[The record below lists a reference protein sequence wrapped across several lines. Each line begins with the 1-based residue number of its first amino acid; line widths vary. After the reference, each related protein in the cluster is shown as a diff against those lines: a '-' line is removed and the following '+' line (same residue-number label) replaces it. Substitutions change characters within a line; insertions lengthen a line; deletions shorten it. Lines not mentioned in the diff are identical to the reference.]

1 VAEVELPQLGESVT
15 EGIITAWLV
24 EVGDEVDVDQPI
36 VEISTD
42 KVDTEIPSPV
52 AGTVQELRAEVDD
65 TIEVGQV
72 IAVIGEGAPSDDG
85 GTDDREA
92 TDDDKTADAET
103 ADDETDG
110 DDQGTD
116 ADTAASG
123 DADEQERAFDHA
135 DAEATDADAEATDA
149 DAEATTG
156 ARAASASDDTG
167 GRGDGQVVGEKA
179 LTSPLVR
186 RQLREAGLSPSDV
199 DGTGPGGR
207 ITREDAERAIAAGGE
222 RRDEAPSK
230 PSTEEGE
237 RAGAQGADRA
247 PAEAARADRGEAAS
261 GRAAAAPT
269 PPPAIPTAAGER
281 KRPAASPTQIDFGG
295 ERSVTHDLTRV
306 RKAIARSMMESL
318 ASTAQLTAAVEVD
331 MTRIMNLRAA
341 AKDTFKAKEGVGL
354 SPLPMVARAVCMVL
368 PRHPLM
374 NSSMDQEAGTATFH
388 RYVNLGVAVDTDR
401 GLLVPN
407 IKDAQDLTVP
417 GLARRIADVATRT
430 RNKKLSPDEI
440 QGGTFTITNTGS
452 VGTLFDTPILNPPE
466 VAILA
471 TAAIEKRPVIVSDGY
486 GDSIAIR
493 WMTYLCLS
501 YDHRALDGADA
512 ARFLQ
517 DLKYVLETHDFA
529 AELGV

>member
-72 IAVIGEGAPSDDG
+72 IAVIGEGAP
-85 GTDDREA
+85 A
-92 TDDDKTADAET
+92 
-103 ADDETDG
+103 
-110 DDQGTD
+110 
-116 ADTAASG
+116 G
-123 DADEQERAFDHA
+123 DADGGSDDASTPEGADSDDDGRDADQAASSATSEQEEAF
-135 DAEATDADAEATDA
+135 EGGTQ
-149 DAEATTG
+149 
-156 ARAASASDDTG
+156 ARAADRAEAREDGAASDAG
-167 GRGDGQVVGEKA
+167 GDQQRGAAGQVVGSKA

-186 RQLREAGLSPSDV
+186 KLLREAGLTPDQV
-199 DGTGPGGR
+199 QGTGTGGR
-207 ITREDAERAIAAGGE
+207 ITREDAERAIASGG
-222 RRDEAPSK
+222 
-230 PSTEEGE
+230 
-237 RAGAQGADRA
+237 AGAPQAAAAA
-247 PAEAARADRGEAAS
+247 PRETPEAAS
-261 GRAAAAPT
+261 GRPAAAPP
-269 PPPAIPTAAGER
+269 PPPAVPTAPGER
-281 KRPAASPTQIDFGG
+281 KRPPASPTQIDFGG
-295 ERSVTHDLTRV
+295 ERSVTQDISRV

-318 ASTAQLTAAVEVD
+318 QSTAQLTAAVEVD
-331 MTRIMNLRAA
+331 MTRIMHLRAA
-341 AKDTFKAKEGVGL
+341 AKDAFKAKEGASL
-354 SPLPMVARAVCMVL
+354 SPLPMVARAVCMTL
-368 PRHPLM
+368 ARHPMM
-374 NSSMDQEAGTATFH
+374 NSSFDQEAGTATYH
-388 RYVNLGVAVDTDR
+388 RYVNLGMAVDTER

-417 GLARRIADVATRT
+417 GLARSIADLAKRT
-430 RNKKLSPDEI
+430 RNKKLTPDEI
-440 QGGTFTITNTGS
+440 SGGTFTITNTGS

-471 TAAIEKRPVIVSDGY
+471 VAAIEKRPVVVSDAF

-493 WMTYLCLS
+493 WMSYLCLS
-501 YDHRALDGADA
+501 YDHRAVDGADS

-529 AELGV
+529 DELGV